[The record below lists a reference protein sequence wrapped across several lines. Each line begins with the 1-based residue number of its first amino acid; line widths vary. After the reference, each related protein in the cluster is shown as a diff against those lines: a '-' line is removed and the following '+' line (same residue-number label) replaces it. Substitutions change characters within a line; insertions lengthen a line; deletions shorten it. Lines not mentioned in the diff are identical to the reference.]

1 MWVVLKY
8 KLNEINIL
16 KENLNRILGKNPIY
30 FVPKIEYQKN
40 IGNKFKTFQKAL
52 LEGYLIC
59 FDEKFKDQN
68 IINNLKFCRGIKSLL
83 DGFKNNQNDILNF
96 VKRCKQYQNNKGFLT
111 QNFFENENLKR
122 GKFVT
127 GPFTNLIFDI
137 ISKNSSN
144 LEIFIGKYKTT
155 ISNKSNY
162 LYRPI

>member
-83 DGFKNNQNDILNF
+83 DGFKNNQKLINTSKSDLLKVIFLM
-96 VKRCKQYQNNKGFLT
+96 VSLVSRVTHMCNNL
-111 QNFFENENLKR
+111 
-122 GKFVT
+122 
-127 GPFTNLIFDI
+127 
-137 ISKNSSN
+137 
-144 LEIFIGKYKTT
+144 
-155 ISNKSNY
+155 
-162 LYRPI
+162 